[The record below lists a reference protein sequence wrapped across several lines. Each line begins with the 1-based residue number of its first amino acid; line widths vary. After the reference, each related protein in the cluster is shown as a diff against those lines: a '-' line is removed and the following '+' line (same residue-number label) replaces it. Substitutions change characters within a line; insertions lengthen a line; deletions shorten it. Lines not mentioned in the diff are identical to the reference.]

1 MSGRDRS
8 GDRPAS
14 RTWKRRLLGEVS
26 TKREVMPGGRGMGGR
41 GADSVI
47 IVVLQSLRGLDIRI
61 EIESPHKRFGSAI
74 GATLL
79 DQA

>member
-26 TKREVMPGGRGMGGR
+26 TKREVMSGGRGIGGR
-41 GADSVI
+41 GADLVI
-47 IVVLQSLRGLDIRI
+47 IVVSQQLVELDTRI
-61 EIESPHKRFGSAI
+61 EIAWWRKG
-74 GATLL
+74 
-79 DQA
+79 

>member
-8 GDRPAS
+8 SDRPAS

-26 TKREVMPGGRGMGGR
+26 TKREVMSGGRGMGGR

-47 IVVLQSLRGLDIRI
+47 IVVS
-61 EIESPHKRFGSAI
+61 
-74 GATLL
+74 
-79 DQA
+79 